1 MIYVEK
7 YNLVP
12 ISNLLESERIAW
24 GDQIGVVVP
33 IAALPDAKGQ
43 VWVKYEDYAYLEQEN
58 ERLKGGQS

>member
-1 MIYVEK
+1 VIYVEK